1 MAKFFT
7 DAKRRNTQ
15 WLLEQTGLHSA
26 EKDEQFDSTSERF
39 TQMASDLNELGA
51 GIAAS
56 LKMTKQGF
64 EVNQKLARLVDK
76 FYNGEYNRQW
86 DEVNSAATMKHH
98 AEAGRYRLYW
108 EDAHEKVRPSAAAIC
123 IERSLDRL
131 RYFAN
136 ESVPKLKERIVER
149 NNAELNYHSYQ
160 RRQAAMEKKK
170 PGSKELEH
178 LNSKLE
184 MSSKYFIEMN
194 GILKDDILKEKLAR
208 DALVEESVMTL
219 LICQAEMYR
228 DLSSNLNDLVAG
240 LPQEK
245 VLPIQTKIKDMALTG
260 GPVRRE
266 TAGPSALTKGAMIAT
281 GMATTSDYVKTAEE
295 KEAEAAAAAARAE
308 AATRVA
314 KAEDAYRNQGRNPDA
329 VAVNQPSGGGERVKA
344 LFDCEA
350 ETDADLAFVVGDIII
365 VTSKDDSGWWEGTC
379 NGKSGQ
385 FPANYV
391 EPV

>member
-1 MAKFFT
+1 MAKLFA

-15 WLLEQTGLHSA
+15 WIFEKTGFHSA
-26 EKDEQFDSTSERF
+26 EKDEQFDDTSQRF
-39 TQMASDLNELGA
+39 NQMADDLNELGA

-56 LKMTKQGF
+56 LKLTKQAF
-64 EVNQKLARLVDK
+64 DVNEKLSRLVDK
-76 FYNGEYNRQW
+76 FYNGEYNREW
-86 DEVNSAATMKHH
+86 PEVNTLANMRHH
-98 AEAGRYRLYW
+98 AEAGRFRLYW
-108 EDAHEKVRPSAAAIC
+108 EDAHQKVRPSAAAIC

-131 RYFAN
+131 RYFSN
-136 ESVPKLKERIVER
+136 ESVPKLKERVQER
-149 NNAELNYHSYQ
+149 NNAELNFHSYQ
-160 RRQAAMEKKK
+160 RRQASAAKKK

-184 MSSKYFIEMN
+184 MTSKHFNEIN
-194 GILKDDILKEKLAR
+194 GVLKDDILKEKLAR
-208 DALVEESVMTL
+208 DALVEESVITL

-228 DLSSNLNDLVAG
+228 DISSNLNDLVAG

-260 GPVRRE
+260 GPVRRT
-266 TAGPSALTKGAMIAT
+266 TAGPSTLEKGAMIAT
-281 GMATTSDYVKTAEE
+281 GMATTSDYVKTQAE
-295 KEAEAAAAAARAE
+295 KDQEAAAAAARAV
-308 AATRVA
+308 AAEEVA
-314 KAEDAYRNQGRNPDA
+314 RSEDAYRNQGRNPEA
-329 VAVNQPSGGGERVKA
+329 VAVNQSMGIKVKA

-350 ETDADLAFVVGDIII
+350 ETDADLAFAVGDIII

-391 EPV
+391 EAM